1 MDEVFSGFM
10 PAMKNIEITNQT
22 SMITTDGS
30 LIKGHI
36 INIIL
41 GDNQEII
48 LSTTEDQLQKLFF
61 LILKILNN

>member
-1 MDEVFSGFM
+1 MDQVFSGFM

-30 LIKGHI
+30 LINGHI
-36 INIIL
+36 IKITL

>member
-30 LIKGHI
+30 IINGHI
-36 INIIL
+36 IKIIL

>member
-30 LIKGHI
+30 LINGHI
-36 INIIL
+36 IKITL